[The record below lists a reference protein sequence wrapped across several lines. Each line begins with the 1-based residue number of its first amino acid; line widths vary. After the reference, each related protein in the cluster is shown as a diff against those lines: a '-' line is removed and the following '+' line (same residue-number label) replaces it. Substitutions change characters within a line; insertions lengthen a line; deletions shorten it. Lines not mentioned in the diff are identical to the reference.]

1 MKIIAIYPSTGLDME
16 RASIGLPLPLLH
28 AFSKVVKAGYDVQ
41 IIDQRLDKQWR
52 KSLINELKNEEILFA
67 GISSM
72 TGGQLAGTVEAAKLV
87 KKISKKTPVILGG
100 IHATLL
106 PAQTLTNRH
115 IDIVVMG
122 EGEITLLEL
131 TERLISNTKLEKLR
145 GVAYKTD
152 NGRVIMN
159 EQREFMDI
167 NETADIPY
175 DLVNVQDYYLNLYGS
190 KKTLSLQA
198 GRGCPHRCNYCYN
211 TVYSKRKWRSISAE
225 KMFSKI
231 KLLKELGAESVDL
244 VDDNYFTSIRRVEK
258 FIQLMESE
266 KIEMKFL
273 ANIRIDYLAK
283 YSRSFLKKLKK
294 TGFEELFIGVETG
307 SETIAHYIKKDMKV
321 NDAREVNIKLKECGI
336 KPIYSFMAGFPG
348 EKLEEI
354 NETVDLM
361 VRLKRDNPIS
371 SLTSLKVFTPYPGTE
386 LYDICIKNGFKPP
399 ETLEEWSKFNYN
411 YSGFSFRSKKLS
423 QLTEKL
429 SYMTYF
435 LDNKSMIKHLGGNP
449 FLNLL
454 IRIYSFIALLRC
466 KTHFYFF
473 TPEIPVMKFYHQKI
487 LKK

>member
-1 MKIIAIYPSTGLDME
+1 
-16 RASIGLPLPLLH
+16 
-28 AFSKVVKAGYDVQ
+28 
-41 IIDQRLDKQWR
+41 
-52 KSLINELKNEEILFA
+52 
-67 GISSM
+67 
-72 TGGQLAGTVEAAKLV
+72 
-87 KKISKKTPVILGG
+87 
-100 IHATLL
+100 
-106 PAQTLTNRH
+106 
-115 IDIVVMG
+115 
-122 EGEITLLEL
+122 
-131 TERLISNTKLEKLR
+131 
-145 GVAYKTD
+145 
-152 NGRVIMN
+152 
-159 EQREFMDI
+159 
-167 NETADIPY
+167 
-175 DLVNVQDYYLNLYGS
+175 
-190 KKTLSLQA
+190 SLQA

-473 TPEIPVMKFYHQKI
+473 T
-487 LKK
+487 